1 MATAVSDRSNHA
13 APDHFRDRAKP
24 GGITGQSPLPKTTPR
39 APTSYYSNTPSP
51 RSLLPRGRRTWILP
65 AISPLPAQPIE

>member
-24 GGITGQSPLPKTTPR
+24 GGITGQSPLISVSQLFMSER
-39 APTSYYSNTPSP
+39 SGPTEDNAASANI
-51 RSLLPRGRRTWILP
+51 LLL
-65 AISPLPAQPIE
+65 